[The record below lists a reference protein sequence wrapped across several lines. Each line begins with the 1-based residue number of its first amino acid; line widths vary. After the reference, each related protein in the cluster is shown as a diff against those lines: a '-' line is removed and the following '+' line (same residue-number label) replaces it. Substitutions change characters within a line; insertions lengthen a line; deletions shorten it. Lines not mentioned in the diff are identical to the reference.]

1 MLLPT
6 EEGHSSAAAS
16 KDGLYGCRMK
26 SEAGVMEEGWEQERA
41 QQARLEE
48 VERKRQSET
57 AAFLG
62 LFPPL
67 LATRLATAS
76 ADSRLIYPSVFFTP
90 SALFLRTPIPIAFT
104 REGLR
109 STCAV

>member
-1 MLLPT
+1 MLLPA

-16 KDGLYGCRMK
+16 EDGLYGCRMK
-26 SEAGVMEEGWEQERA
+26 SGSVARVERSGEGRA
-41 QQARLEE
+41 LQARLE

-76 ADSRLIYPSVFFTP
+76 ADSRLTHWYSV
-90 SALFLRTPIPIAFT
+90 
-104 REGLR
+104 
-109 STCAV
+109 

>member
-1 MLLPT
+1 MLLPA

-16 KDGLYGCRMK
+16 EDGLYGCRMK
-26 SEAGVMEEGWEQERA
+26 SGSVARVERSGEGRA
-41 QQARLEE
+41 LQARLE
-48 VERKRQSET
+48 VERKRQSQKVSDS
-57 AAFLG
+57 FLG
-62 LFPPL
+62 TFLT
-67 LATRLATAS
+67 TRLATAS
-76 ADSRLIYPSVFFTP
+76 ADSRLIYPSVLFTP